1 MNSVPATVARIK
13 GTAVE
18 RRRELMELSTV
29 AAAKVSEDR
38 ELLSQLR
45 QASPNT
51 PINNVALFID
61 GGKGP
66 IDTLADRVRTASRAT
81 KTRLEA
87 IPDLK
92 IVTYL
97 ELMGLTGVSGTAEAI
112 AKALELES
120 GKRSVKR

>member
-1 MNSVPATVARIK
+1 
-13 GTAVE
+13 
-18 RRRELMELSTV
+18 MELSTV

-120 GKRSVKR
+120 VSGASKGDRPIFRGATR